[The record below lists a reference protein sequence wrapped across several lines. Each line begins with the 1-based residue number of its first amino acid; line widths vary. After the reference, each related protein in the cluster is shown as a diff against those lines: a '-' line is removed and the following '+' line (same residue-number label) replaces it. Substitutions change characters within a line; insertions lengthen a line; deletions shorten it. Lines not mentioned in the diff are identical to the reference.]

1 VTAADS
7 DAEQLFLSNLSLIDR
22 IIGVQVRRHAL
33 QQADA
38 EEYASW
44 AKARIID
51 GDYAILR
58 KFAGRSSL
66 ATFLTTVL
74 ANLFADF
81 RNNQWGRWRP
91 SASALRFGPVAIR
104 LEQLLYRDG
113 HRLREATEIL
123 LASSAGCTER
133 DIARL
138 AAKLP
143 TRGANDE
150 VSLTQ
155 ILRTEQE
162 AVPGEPDWDR
172 DEASSAARRIINAAV
187 AVLPSEDALIVRMRF
202 WNDQSVAD
210 IARILRL
217 DQKGLYRRIDGIRT
231 RLNQELAARG
241 IDREAAAD
249 LLAGD

>member
-1 VTAADS
+1 MRRDRRVMVALDCLESAISHGDATGASRLEGVARLDATIDEAGSPRARRISSGRRAFPCPHGDGAVTAADS

-162 AVPGEPDWDR
+162 AVPGEPDWDL
-172 DEASSAARRIINAAV
+172 INRLA
-187 AVLPSEDALIVRMRF
+187 VRMH
-202 WNDQSVAD
+202 
-210 IARILRL
+210 
-217 DQKGLYRRIDGIRT
+217 GLQENRT
-231 RLNQELAARG
+231 
-241 IDREAAAD
+241 
-249 LLAGD
+249 